1 MGTWCLC
8 LSQCCH
14 PNCFGNSY
22 LLLMLVA
29 GRAPLNCRHITH
41 SGCPSC
47 WLLSVL
53 HCHKT
58 HHEWVSEWLIWNKII
73 AQGSC
78 HSVWAVEKGCSPGAV
93 RLYAL
98 GSLSPL
104 SSCPFQLSL
113 LRSTNPKPRQFRTGL
128 WICHIYV
135 WVWNLPLLLWMY
147 SLAAPV
153 RIRPTRVQ
161 SQAGLFIF
169 PCPALP
175 TQHFMAGI
183 QVPPC
188 SPNSTAL
195 PTETRISHSSE
206 QPPKSPEEQM
216 SPTGACEQHSVGST
230 HSHPSDKGCSSLQ
243 KHCTSWARAPGAR
256 RPHKPQNKGPARFR
270 NSIFHVRAQGCMGLS
285 GCNKISPWHLQ
296 EKV

>member
-47 WLLSVL
+47 WLLSML

-98 GSLSPL
+98 GSLPCASPQPPELMSFSTL
-104 SSCPFQLSL
+104 SFEEHRPKTKAVQDWPLNLSHL
-113 LRSTNPKPRQFRTGL
+113 CVGLKSAPPSLDVQPRCSRPYKAHTSTKPG
-128 WICHIYV
+128 WAIYIS
-135 WVWNLPLLLWMY
+135 LP
-147 SLAAPV
+147 SL
-153 RIRPTRVQ
+153 TH
-161 SQAGLFIF
+161 
-169 PCPALP
+169 PALHGWDPGPTLLSQQHSSSHRNSHLTQLRAATKIPWRADEPHWSLWTAQRGEHALTPLRQRLLFPTKTLHILSQSSWSSAP
-175 TQHFMAGI
+175 TQA
-183 QVPPC
+183 
-188 SPNSTAL
+188 S
-195 PTETRISHSSE
+195 
-206 QPPKSPEEQM
+206 K
-216 SPTGACEQHSVGST
+216 
-230 HSHPSDKGCSSLQ
+230 
-243 KHCTSWARAPGAR
+243 
-256 RPHKPQNKGPARFR
+256 
-270 NSIFHVRAQGCMGLS
+270 
-285 GCNKISPWHLQ
+285 
-296 EKV
+296 